1 MINLKSSKWRAA
13 LAAACSIL
21 GVILYFGLAF
31 AAEGSGHEA
40 AQGGGEMK
48 DFLSRSINFALLLVV
63 LFIAIRKTAIKDFF
77 AGRREEI
84 RKRFE
89 ELKTGKETAE
99 RRSAELEQKLKAFE
113 VEKKEILEQFKA
125 DGLAEKE
132 RIIKEA
138 QERAAQMIAQAELT
152 IQREFQGARNR
163 LQAELVDIAAQ
174 KAQEIIVEEMKEK
187 DQDRLVREFIEKVEK
202 LN

>member
-1 MINLKSSKWRAA
+1 MINLKSRKWNAA
-13 LAAACSIL
+13 LLAACSIF
-21 GVILYFGLAF
+21 GVLLFLGLAI
-31 AAEGSGHEA
+31 ASEGGGHEA
-40 AQGGGEMK
+40 AQEGGEMA
-48 DFLSRSINFALLLVV
+48 DFLYRCINFALLLVV
-63 LFIAIRKTAIKDFF
+63 LFITIRKTAIKDFF

-89 ELKTGKETAE
+89 ELKQGKEEAE
-99 RRSAELEQKLKAFE
+99 RRSVELAQKLKDFE
-113 VEKKEILEQFKA
+113 REKDEILEQFKA

-138 QERAAQMIAQAELT
+138 RERAAQMVAQAELT

-174 KAQEIIVEEMKEK
+174 KAGEIIVEEMKEK
-187 DQDRLVREFIEKVEK
+187 DQDRLIHEFIEKVEK

>member
-1 MINLKSSKWRAA
+1 MINLKRSKWRAA
-13 LAAACSIL
+13 IAAACSIL

-40 AQGGGEMK
+40 AQGGVEMK

-99 RRSAELEQKLKAFE
+99 RRLADLEQKLKAFE